1 MQWFVST
8 ALLSIVSYTMH
19 SSVRPTAYFMLRRV
33 KLWRKLPIWPVLLKL
48 WMSLYFFFFVGTFFS
63 TLFEE
68 KPESRDCL
76 FAHELMWYICL
87 YRSNGPGP
95 APCPLCKWKNCLA
108 CANTRAGIS
117 VLREV
122 TWLRRKLCETEQ
134 QLAGDWCWCDHLT
147 RDLYLMLQEQTSLL
161 WIKSSVGFTK
171 LGAYWQNNRNGER
184 EFVASNRKITCCTN
198 GNLNAAH

>member
-33 KLWRKLPIWPVLLKL
+33 KLWCKLPIWPVLLKL

-63 TLFEE
+63 TLCAE

-95 APCPLCKWKNCLA
+95 APCPLCKWK
-108 CANTRAGIS
+108 
-117 VLREV
+117 
-122 TWLRRKLCETEQ
+122 KLFSLCQYKGRNQCIEG
-134 QLAGDWCWCDHLT
+134 GDMTQMEAVWNRTTVGWW
-147 RDLYLMLQEQTSLL
+147 LMLMWPLDKRSIPHAARANISTLDKIICGIYKIRCIL
-161 WIKSSVGFTK
+161 TK
-171 LGAYWQNNRNGER
+171 
-184 EFVASNRKITCCTN
+184 
-198 GNLNAAH
+198 